1 MYVMYVKVDGMWLS
15 VLELQNGLHQINTDM
30 KTRINMNP
38 MIHRVQ
44 IRYFYLIIFFQMG
57 PKVFL
62 VNGSLQLFGGLFP
75 GYPPTAGN
83 ILAELGTL
91 IPPILPLKICQI
103 FFQAI
108 IRKAF
113 KKISGVLFSKKTG
126 P

>member
-1 MYVMYVKVDGMWLS
+1 MPGSEVPLAMFYFHRLS
-15 VLELQNGLHQINTDM
+15 SNT
-30 KTRINMNP
+30 
-38 MIHRVQ
+38 MIHNVQ
-44 IRYFYLIIFFQMG
+44 IQYFYLIIFFQMG

-113 KKISGVLFSKKTG
+113 KKMSGVLFSKKSG